1 MPGAA
6 IYDYGSADGCPGYG
20 PAGRVCNNGWTLDG
34 RLLGRDRCGR
44 PGAALPEIYTPSG
57 TQARQWSAISAW
69 GVHHGGGPVRFAG
82 ALSTWTA
89 CQQRG
94 GCTGRIDNTPATSWS
109 QLWTSCVSHA
119 DTTVSSLPW
128 AADVRWEP

>member
-1 MPGAA
+1 VACA
-6 IYDYGSADGCPGYG
+6 
-20 PAGRVCNNGWTLDG
+20 NGWTVADLYAVATG
-34 RLLGRDRCGR
+34 AAPTL
-44 PGAALPEIYTPSG
+44 AALPEIYTPSG

-94 GCTGRIDNTPATSWS
+94 GCTGRIDNTPSASWS
-109 QLWTSCVSHA
+109 QLWVELRSHA
-119 DTTVSSLPW
+119 DTTVATLAWVS
-128 AADVRWEP
+128 DVRWE